1 MTLRSLRLQNPD
13 GTGSMRAGKIL
24 QASCNGVYVLK
35 LQGDVRLTLCT
46 SLDDFIETMFSA
58 DGFTSV
64 AIDLTE
70 AEGLDSTTLGLLAK
84 IAMRARQSLNFTPMI
99 VSDDAS
105 ITRLLKSMCFER
117 IFDIREQG
125 LESMADFGELAV
137 AVSSEE
143 DVKAKVLEAHR
154 TLMGVSDENAEH
166 FRDLVSALE
175 SDTKAQGSAAAP

>member
-1 MTLRSLRLQNPD
+1 
-13 GTGSMRAGKIL
+13 MRAGKIL
-24 QASCNGVYVLK
+24 QASCGGVYILK

-58 DGFTSV
+58 ADFTSV

-84 IAMRARQSLNFTPMI
+84 IAMRARQALNFTPI
-99 VSDDAS
+99 IISNDSS
-105 ITRLLKSMCFER
+105 ITRLLTSMCFER

-143 DVKAKVLEAHR
+143 EVKARVLEAHK
-154 TLMGVSDENAEH
+154 TLMGVSDENAAH

-175 SDTKAQGSAAAP
+175 SDTRASSSASGG